1 MGNPS
6 SHLPGTDR
14 LLVCNRAVSKISDFA
29 KSGNSQNRNVLNI
42 STNILHSL
50 AKMFCFTAAPRL
62 KKKAVPPLHWLLPFF
77 FQWSKEHLLK
87 KRMNPVAAASY

>member
-50 AKMFCFTAAPRL
+50 AKMFCFNCCT
-62 KKKAVPPLHWLLPFF
+62 KAEEESSASSAL
-77 FQWSKEHLLK
+77 
-87 KRMNPVAAASY
+87 AAAFFLPEVPGHSGAKSIS